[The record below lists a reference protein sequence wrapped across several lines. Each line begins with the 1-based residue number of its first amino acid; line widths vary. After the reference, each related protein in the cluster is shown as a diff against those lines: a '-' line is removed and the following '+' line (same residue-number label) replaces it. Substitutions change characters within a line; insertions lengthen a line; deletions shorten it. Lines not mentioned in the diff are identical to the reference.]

1 MLLHLY
7 VPTTATP
14 PYQTVVYWPG
24 WDTFFLD
31 DIDEYFA
38 KQVDFIVKSGRAVAF
53 PVYRGTLARRIGNQR
68 ARPKFGTAEYRDN
81 TIYGVKDLRRTIDYL
96 ETRRDVDRDAIGFF
110 GYSWGGVNGP
120 VAMAQE
126 PRIRVGVIQIGLL
139 PPMEATPEVDP
150 INALPR
156 VNVPVLLFSGEFD
169 PMVPAE
175 NARRY
180 FELIGSPPP
189 RKRQVM
195 AVGGHFIPRDL
206 LIRET
211 LAWLDAYLGRVSR

>member
-1 MLLHLY
+1 
-7 VPTTATP
+7 
-14 PYQTVVYWPG
+14 
-24 WDTFFLD
+24 
-31 DIDEYFA
+31 
-38 KQVDFIVKSGRAVAF
+38 
-53 PVYRGTLARRIGNQR
+53 
-68 ARPKFGTAEYRDN
+68 
-81 TIYGVKDLRRTIDYL
+81 
-96 ETRRDVDRDAIGFF
+96 
-110 GYSWGGVNGP
+110 
-120 VAMAQE
+120 MAQE

-156 VNVPVLLFSGEFD
+156 VNVPILMFSGEFD

-180 FELIGSPPP
+180 FELIGSPPTK
-189 RKRQVM
+189 KRHVM